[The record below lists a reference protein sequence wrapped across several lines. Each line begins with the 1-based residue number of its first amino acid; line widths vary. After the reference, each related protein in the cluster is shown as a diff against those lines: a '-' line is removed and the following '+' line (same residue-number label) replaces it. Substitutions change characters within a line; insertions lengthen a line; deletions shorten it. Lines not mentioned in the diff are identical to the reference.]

1 MNKNIINRVLK
12 ESKYIIDKD
21 KTIREIASIFKVSKS
36 TVHKDLN
43 ERLKLLDKNIYLD
56 VKQIFNKHID
66 NRHIK
71 GGESTKKKYLE
82 KNIYI

>member
-1 MNKNIINRVLK
+1 MNKDIINRVLK

-43 ERLKLLDKNIYLD
+43 ERLKLLDKNTYLD

>member
-12 ESKYIIDKD
+12 ESIYIIDKD

>member
-1 MNKNIINRVLK
+1 MNKDIINRVLK